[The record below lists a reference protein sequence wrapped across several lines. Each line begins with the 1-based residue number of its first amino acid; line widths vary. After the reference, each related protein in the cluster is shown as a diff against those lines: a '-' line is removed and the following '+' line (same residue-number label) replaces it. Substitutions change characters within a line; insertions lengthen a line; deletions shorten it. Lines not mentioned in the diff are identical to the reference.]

1 MSMFGVKGGVGSAS
15 RIAAPQGAR
24 FTVGTLVLANFGR
37 APNLILAGERLGPR
51 LAKALEH
58 SANTRESGSIIM
70 VLATDAP
77 LDARQLRRLALR
89 AGAGLART
97 GSHFGHGSG
106 DVALAF
112 TTAYRVPQDASV
124 PMPAVAMLHESRIDA
139 LFEAAAEATE
149 QAIVNA
155 LFAAET
161 VRGFRG
167 HERRAFTEILPD
179 WNPA

>member
-1 MSMFGVKGGVGSAS
+1 
-15 RIAAPQGAR
+15 
-24 FTVGTLVLANFGR
+24 
-37 APNLILAGERLGPR
+37 
-51 LAKALEH
+51 
-58 SANTRESGSIIM
+58 M
-70 VLATDAP
+70 VLATDAR
-77 LDARQLRRLALR
+77 LDARQLRRLAMR

-112 TTAYRVPQDASV
+112 TNAYRIPNDASE
-124 PMPAVAMLHESRIDA
+124 PMPALAMLHDGRLDA

-155 LFAAET
+155 LFAAAT

-167 HERRAFTEILPD
+167 HERRGFSEVLPGWD
-179 WNPA
+179 RG

>member
-1 MSMFGVKGGVGSAS
+1 MSMFGVKGGIGSAS
-15 RIAAPQGAR
+15 RVAATRGDR
-24 FTVGTLVLANFGR
+24 CTVGALVLANFGR
-37 APNLILAGERLGPR
+37 APSLIVAGRSVGGRLQD
-51 LAKALEH
+51 ALNE
-58 SANTRESGSIIM
+58 APKPDAGSIIM

-77 LDARQLRRLALR
+77 LDARQLRRLAMR

-97 GSHFGHGSG
+97 GSYFGHGSG

-112 TTAYRVPQDASV
+112 STAYRIPDDAAA
-124 PMPAVAMLHESRIDA
+124 PMPALAMLHDGRLDA

-167 HERRAFTEILPD
+167 HVRHAFTELLPD
-179 WNPA
+179 WRKP